1 MQVLNMEISPC
12 LGAGLGAIPRLS
24 LENGRVESCLHSLR
38 LGLKFSPK
46 LGRLELKLL
55 QPKGWAWAFSPHLAV
70 ELALEFGD
78 FSKFGKIGKLSGA
91 FPALNMLCPGS
102 EVSPTSGV
110 EFEGLRGNLS
120 MLNTWRPGTE

>member
-1 MQVLNMEISPC
+1 MQMLNMEISPC

-70 ELALEFGD
+70 ELALDLE
-78 FSKFGKIGKLSGA
+78 I
-91 FPALNMLCPGS
+91 
-102 EVSPTSGV
+102 SP
-110 EFEGLRGNLS
+110 NLGRLES
-120 MLNTWRPGTE
+120 